1 MKQLGVMIIFM
12 LLLTLACG
20 DTDTPETSVPSSLEA
35 TVQALASNNRFTAAS
50 ETGPDFNIEAT
61 ITYRVQATVQALF
74 NATPIPSP
82 TPTQDVRKVLSTP
95 EPTSFTIQTGGSF
108 NTAPN
113 SLPTATTVS
122 SATAAPLPT
131 PRATPPPGCVGAE
144 DGVRVSAL
152 VNGAIVETTIIENGR
167 YSLMVEQNDGTDF
180 TGQTM
185 TFMVGGTEAHQSIKW
200 NQGAA
205 TELTLTAPNDD
216 LSKIVT
222 DHNHGARLKGGILA
236 QPLPP
241 HVVLGEVLVG
251 IC

>member
-35 TVQALASNNRFTAAS
+35 TVQALESNNRFTAAS
-50 ETGPDFNIEAT
+50 ETGPDFNTEAT

-95 EPTSFTIQTGGSF
+95 EPTSFTIQTGGRF

-113 SLPTATTVS
+113 SLPTATT
-122 SATAAPLPT
+122 APLPT
-131 PRATPPPGCVGAE
+131 PSTTPPPGGVGAE

-222 DHNHGARLKGGILA
+222 DHNHGAWLKGGILA

-241 HVVLGEVLVG
+241 HVVLGDVLVG
-251 IC
+251 TC